1 MMNERGGVMANKKAR
16 AEEVSGGR
24 GRSSEHKVIEV
35 PEIFTVRELA
45 DRMEI
50 SPIQLIKELMRN
62 GIMANINQTLDYDSA
77 VIVAEDLGFEL
88 RQEGVPIPEVE
99 EGEVPPAKPRWPF
112 FREEDLEHLV
122 PRPPVVTVMGH
133 VDHGKTSLLDVIRK
147 TNVVAGEAGGITQR
161 IGAYQ
166 VEKQG
171 KKITFIDTPGHEA
184 FTAMRARGAQ
194 VTDIAV
200 LVVAVDDG
208 VMPQT
213 LEAVDHARA
222 AQVPIIVALNK
233 IDKPTANPER
243 AKNQL
248 SDIGLTPDDWG
259 GDTIC
264 VPVSAKTQV
273 GIEDLLDAIL
283 LVADD
288 ADLEANPDRP
298 AAGTVIEAQLDRTRG
313 PTATV
318 LVQAGTLREGDDML
332 IGDIFG
338 RVRAMFDENGDR
350 LQEAVPSTP
359 VAILGLSGVPQAGD
373 IFEVVEDE
381 KTAKVL
387 AAQRAEEKRLAA
399 LRPTRV
405 LSLDEVYAQMQAGQV
420 KELNVI
426 LKADIQGALEP
437 IRTSLE
443 KLGDENLRVKIIRQH
458 TGEITESDIM
468 LAVASKAIVIG
479 FNVRQDQAA
488 QLMAEA
494 EGVDVRCYDVI
505 YQLQDDIEK
514 ALKGLLEPK
523 YEEVVIGQAEVRAIF
538 DVPRRGKVAGLYVQE
553 GRVTRDAL
561 ARVLRDGQEVSD
573 SRVSSLKRFTEDVRE
588 VMAGFE
594 CGLGL
599 EGFEDF
605 QEGDIIEFYKKERV
619 G

>member
-1 MMNERGGVMANKKAR
+1 MAKEKARNKKG
-16 AEEVSGGR
+16 SGGK
-24 GRSSEHKVIEV
+24 GRSSGRRVIEV
-35 PEIFTVRELA
+35 PETITVRELA
-45 DRMEI
+45 KRMET

-77 VIVAEDLGFEL
+77 AIVAEDLGFEL
-88 RQEGVPIPEVE
+88 RMEGLPIFEVE
-99 EGEVPPAKPRWPF
+99 EEEVPPARLRRPF
-112 FREEDLEHLV
+112 FREEDLAHLV

-171 KKITFIDTPGHEA
+171 RKITFIDTPGHEA

-200 LVVAVDDG
+200 LVVATDDG

-213 LEAVDHARA
+213 LEAIDHARA
-222 AQVPIIVALNK
+222 AQVPIISALNK
-233 IDKPTANPER
+233 IDKPTAHPER
-243 AKNQL
+243 ARKQL
-248 SDIGLTPDDWG
+248 SEIGLTPDDWG

-264 VPVSAKTQV
+264 VDVSAKTQV

-283 LVADD
+283 LVAED
-288 ADLEANPDRP
+288 AALTANPDRP
-298 AAGTVIEAQLDRTRG
+298 AAGTVIEGQLDRTRG
-313 PTATV
+313 PMATV
-318 LVQAGTLREGDDML
+318 LVQAGTLHLGDDML
-332 IGDIFG
+332 INDIHG
-338 RVRAMFDENGDR
+338 RVRAMFDENGNR

-381 KTAKVL
+381 KTAKTL
-387 AAQRAEEKRLAA
+387 AAQRAEGKRLAA

-420 KELNVI
+420 KELNLI
-426 LKADIQGALEP
+426 LKAEVQGALEP

-443 KLGDENLRVKIIRQH
+443 RLGDENLRVKIIRQD
-458 TGEITESDIM
+458 TGGITESDIM

-479 FNVRQDQAA
+479 FNVRQDPAA
-488 QLMAEA
+488 RLMAGA

-505 YQLQDDIEK
+505 YQLLDDIEK
-514 ALKGLLEPK
+514 ALKGLLEPR
-523 YEEVVIGQAEVRAIF
+523 YEEVVMGQAEVRAIF
-538 DVPRRGKVAGLYVQE
+538 DIPRKRQVAGLYVQE
-553 GRVTRDAL
+553 GKVTRDAL
-561 ARVLRDGQEVSD
+561 ARVLRDGQKVYD
-573 SRVSSLKRFTEDVRE
+573 GRVSSLKRYTEDVKE
-588 VMAGFE
+588 VAADFE

-599 EGFEDF
+599 ENFGDY
-605 QEGDIIEFYKKERV
+605 QEGDIIEFYKQERV

>member
-1 MMNERGGVMANKKAR
+1 
-16 AEEVSGGR
+16 
-24 GRSSEHKVIEV
+24 V
-35 PEIFTVRELA
+35 PETITVRELA
-45 DRMEI
+45 NRMEI

-62 GIMANINQTLDYDSA
+62 GIMANINQTIDFDSA
-77 VIVAEDLGFEL
+77 AIVAEDLGFEL
-88 RQEGVPIPEVE
+88 RREGLPVPEVVE
-99 EGEVPPAKPRWPF
+99 EEAPPARPRRPF
-112 FREEDLEHLV
+112 VREEDLPHLV

-147 TNVVAGEAGGITQR
+147 TNVVASEAGGITQR

-171 KKITFIDTPGHEA
+171 RKITFIDTPGHEA

-200 LVVAVDDG
+200 LVVAADDG

-213 LEAVDHARA
+213 LEAIDHARA

-233 IDKPTANPER
+233 IDKPTANIER
-243 AKNQL
+243 TKKQL
-248 SDIGLTPDDWG
+248 SEIGLTPDDWG

-283 LVADD
+283 LVAED
-288 ADLEANPDRP
+288 ADLKANPNRP

-318 LVQAGTLREGDDML
+318 LVQAGTLREGDDIL
-332 IGDIFG
+332 IDDIYG
-338 RVRAMFDENGDR
+338 RVRAMFDENGER
-350 LQEAVPSTP
+350 LPEATPSTP
-359 VAILGLSGVPQAGD
+359 VAILGLSGVPEAGD

-381 KTAKVL
+381 KTAKTL

-405 LSLDEVYAQMQAGQV
+405 LSLDDVYAQMQAGQV
-420 KELNVI
+420 KELNLI

-437 IRTSLE
+437 IRSSLE
-443 KLGDENLRVKIIRQH
+443 RLGDENLRVNIIRQD
-458 TGEITESDIM
+458 TGGITESDIM

-479 FNVRQDQAA
+479 FNVRQDPAA
-488 QLMAEA
+488 RRMAQA
-494 EGVDVRCYDVI
+494 EGVDVRRYDVI
-505 YQLQDDIEK
+505 YHLVEDVEK
-514 ALKGLLEPK
+514 ALKGLLEPR
-523 YEEVVIGQAEVRAIF
+523 YEKVVLGQAEVRAVF
-538 DVPRRGKVAGLYVQE
+538 DIPRRGKVAGLYVQE
-553 GRVTRDAL
+553 GKVTRDAL
-561 ARVLRDGQEVSD
+561 ARVLRDGQEVYD
-573 SRVSSLKRFTEDVRE
+573 GRVASLKRYTEDVKE
-588 VMAGFE
+588 VAAGFE

-599 EGFEDF
+599 ENFQDF
-605 QEGDIIEFYKKERV
+605 QEGDIIEFYKQERV

>member
-1 MMNERGGVMANKKAR
+1 MAKEKAR
-16 AEEVSGGR
+16 AERVSGGK
-24 GRSSEHKVIEV
+24 GRASEHKVIEV

-45 DRMEI
+45 DRMEL

-88 RQEGVPIPEVE
+88 LQEGGPIPEVE
-99 EGEVPPAKPRWPF
+99 EGEAPPAKTRWPF
-112 FREEDLEHLV
+112 FREEDLAHLA

-200 LVVAVDDG
+200 LVVAADDG

-222 AQVPIIVALNK
+222 AQVPVIVALNK
-233 IDKPTANPER
+233 IDKPTASPER

-248 SDIGLTPDDWG
+248 SEIGLTPDDWG

-318 LVQAGTLREGDDML
+318 LIQAGTLGEGDDIL
-332 IGDIFG
+332 IDDIYG

-350 LQEAVPSTP
+350 LQGAVPSTP
-359 VAILGLSGVPQAGD
+359 VAVLGLSGVPQAGD

-426 LKADIQGALEP
+426 LKAGIQGALEP

-443 KLGDENLRVKIIRQH
+443 KLGDENLRVKIIRQD
-458 TGEITESDIM
+458 TGAITESDIM

-538 DVPRRGKVAGLYVQE
+538 DIPRRGKVAGLYVQE

-561 ARVLRDGQEVSD
+561 ARVLRGGQEVSD

-599 EGFEDF
+599 EGFGDF
-605 QEGDIIEFYKKERV
+605 QEGDTIEFYKKERV